1 MPTQKHY
8 LVGTDVQAT
17 TIHALLELD
26 YNLKSK
32 LDLAKTGHP
41 KVAAL
46 LALEVLFIDEVSM
59 IDVDCWTTVSELF
72 AAVAHAKRPDAR
84 AADVFGELHLIL
96 FGRPLAVVAIEIL
109 RR

>member
-1 MPTQKHY
+1 MSTQKHY

-26 YNLKSK
+26 YDLKSK

-46 LALEVLFIDEVSM
+46 LDLEVLFIDEVTYSH
-59 IDVDCWTTVSELF
+59 VDPFHQVHMLDSF
-72 AAVAHAKRPDAR
+72 
-84 AADVFGELHLIL
+84 
-96 FGRPLAVVAIEIL
+96 
-109 RR
+109 